1 MSRIIQD
8 MHGYVNHVAVRELF
22 DGVGVEPD
30 PNVRFELL
38 KRLRDDISNELIT
51 HLAGTMYELRD
62 LHGWTCGEMAE
73 ALDTSERKVKAII
86 RWWIANKG
94 VRDIMRPRPI
104 PDNVVDISSL
114 VARKDLNHPD
124 RPKAASPKTLE
135 QVFDEEAALAEQ
147 ANHS

>member
-1 MSRIIQD
+1 MSRTIQD

-22 DGVGVEPD
+22 DYAGVEPD
-30 PNVRFELL
+30 PIARFELL
-38 KRLRDDISNELIT
+38 KRLRDDISNELVT
-51 HLAGTMYELRD
+51 HFAGTMYELRD
-62 LHGWTCGEMAE
+62 SHGWTCGEMAE
-73 ALDTSERKVKAII
+73 ALNTSERKVKAII

-114 VARKDLNHPD
+114 VARRELNSPD
-124 RPKAASPKTLE
+124 HQEAANPKTLE

-147 ANHS
+147 SNHS